1 MSFRIHQEN
10 PINLNALVSHKLPVV
25 ESKKEEVKVPQIV
38 DPVETKESPVPS
50 VIETKEEDKVV
61 MSIKR
66 KKQ

>member
-10 PINLNALVSHKLPVV
+10 QINLNALVSHKLPVA

-38 DPVETKESPVPS
+38 DPVESKESPVPS
-50 VIETKEEDKVV
+50 VIEAKEEDKVV